1 MPRLLSL
8 ADVRQTAVSE
18 APPGYTLAMVGRV
31 NLNRLGL
38 ISIVAL
44 LIAAPLFMLLT
55 APLGGPIDLLGGR
68 VAISVGLLDVV
79 VAFVVGA
86 LVLPV
91 LHELIHGLAAQ
102 LVGARPVYGVALPVA
117 AFCHFERF
125 VTRGQYA
132 FIIVAPLAAITLGGL
147 ALMPVAPDWLRGQLL
162 LLMIL
167 NASGAVGDLAMLA
180 QLTKVPRDALIADTA
195 VGFEAYAPE
204 PAISGSARDASSW
217 PGRSSRR

>member
-1 MPRLLSL
+1 VPRLLRL
-8 ADVRQTAVSE
+8 ADVRQTAADE
-18 APPGYTLAMVGRV
+18 APPGYRLAMVGRV
-31 NLNRLGL
+31 DLNRLGL
-38 ISIVAL
+38 ISIGAL
-44 LIAAPLFMLLT
+44 LVAAPLFMLLT

-68 VAISVGLLDVV
+68 VAVAVGLLDVL

-86 LVLPV
+86 LLLPV

-102 LVGARPVYGVALPVA
+102 AVGARPVYGVAPPIA

-132 FIIVAPLAAITLGGL
+132 VIVVAPLAVITLGGL
-147 ALMPVAPDWLRGQLL
+147 ALMPIAPDWLRGQLL

-180 QLTKVPRDALIADTA
+180 QLPRAPRDALIADTA
-195 VGFEAYAPE
+195 VGFEAYAPDRF
-204 PAISGSARDASSW
+204 IVAST
-217 PGRSSRR
+217 PTDR